1 MPEQAAEGRLLTSE
15 DIDRGRQEEA
25 KSLAKLRHRL
35 MAVELALG
43 GFFAVA
49 LILSGLAQTLKVL
62 VQSSTGRPML
72 VVAGY
77 FFLLTVTYSVL
88 TFPLEYYGGFRLP
101 HRFGL
106 SNQTLREWLVDE
118 AKSGLLGLALGL
130 IVVETVYFLL
140 GALPDWWWLVTAGLM
155 LVFGVI
161 MANLAPVLLVPIFYK
176 LKLLEDESLEARLKS
191 LAERARTTVRGV
203 YTIDLSSKTKAANA
217 MVMGLG
223 NTRRIVL
230 GDTLLDHYRSDEIE
244 TILAHE
250 LGHQSRHDLWWG
262 LLLQSLLSVGGL
274 YAANLALRWGVQV
287 LGYSGLDDVA
297 SMPFLAL
304 VMGAFL
310 AVTTPLVNAF
320 SRWREWMADE
330 YALRITDKPR
340 AFVSAMVRLANQN
353 MADVDPEP
361 WVEFLLY
368 SHPAVG
374 KRIRRGEKA
383 AETKRAQEVKS

>member
-310 AVTTPLVNAF
+310 AVTTPLINAF

>member
-1 MPEQAAEGRLLTSE
+1 VPEQTAEGRLLTSE
-15 DIDRGRQEEA
+15 DIDRDRQEEA
-25 KSLAKLRHRL
+25 KSFARLRHRL
-35 MAVELALG
+35 MAAELALG
-43 GFFAVA
+43 GLFTVA
-49 LILSGLAQTLKVL
+49 LIVSGLAQGLKGVVL
-62 VQSSTGRPML
+62 ASTGRPML
-72 VVAGY
+72 LVAGY
-77 FFLLTVTYSVL
+77 FFILTVTYSVL

-101 HRFGL
+101 HRYGL

-130 IVVETVYFLL
+130 IVVEVIYFLL
-140 GALPDWWWLVTAGLM
+140 GALPGWWWLVTAALM

-161 MANLAPVLLVPIFYK
+161 MANLAPVVLVPIFYK
-176 LKLLEDESLEARLKS
+176 LKPLEEEALEARLKR

-230 GDTLLDHYRSDEIE
+230 GDTLYEHYQPDEIE

-250 LGHQSRHDLWWG
+250 LGHQSGHDLWWG

-274 YAANLALRWGVQV
+274 YVANLALRWGVQV
-287 LGYSGLDDVA
+287 LGYSGVDDVA
-297 SMPFLAL
+297 SMPLLAL
-304 VMGAFL
+304 VMGTFL

-320 SRWREWMADE
+320 SRWRERMADDH
-330 YALRITDKPR
+330 ALRITEKPR

-353 MADVDPEP
+353 LADVDPEP

-383 AETKRAQEVKS
+383 AEKKQAQEVKS

>member
-1 MPEQAAEGRLLTSE
+1 VPEQAAEGRLLTSE

>member
-1 MPEQAAEGRLLTSE
+1 VGDQGVETRLLTAE

-25 KSLAKLRHRL
+25 KSFARLRHRL

-43 GFFAVA
+43 GLFAFA
-49 LILSGLAQTLKVL
+49 LILSGLTQQLKGLVL
-62 VQSSTGRPML
+62 AVSDRPVL

-77 FFLLTVTYSVL
+77 FLLLTVIYSVL

-101 HRFGL
+101 HSFGL
-106 SNQTLREWLVDE
+106 SNQTLLEWLVDE
-118 AKSGLLGLALGL
+118 VKGGLLGLALGL
-130 IVVETVYFLL
+130 IVVEMVYFLL
-140 GALPDWWWLVTAGLM
+140 GALPDWWWLVTAAVMLM
-155 LVFGVI
+155 LGVI

-176 LKLLEDESLEARLKS
+176 LKPLEDEALEARLKR
-191 LAERARTTVRGV
+191 LGERAHTSVRGV

-230 GDTLLDHYRSDEIE
+230 GDTLYDRYRSDEIE

-262 LLLQSLLSVGGL
+262 MILQSALSVGGL
-274 YAANLALRWGVQV
+274 YLAHLALVLGVEV
-287 LGYSGLDDVA
+287 LGYSGLHDVA
-297 SMPFLAL
+297 SMPLLAL
-304 VMGAFL
+304 VMGVFL

-320 SRWREWMADE
+320 SRWRERMADE

-340 AFVSAMVRLANQN
+340 AFISAMVRLANQN
-353 MADVDPEP
+353 LADVDPEP

-368 SHPAVG
+368 SHPPVG
-374 KRIRRGEKA
+374 KRIRRGQKA
-383 AETKRAQEVKS
+383 VEEQQS

>member
-1 MPEQAAEGRLLTSE
+1 VPEQAAEGRLLTSE

-274 YAANLALRWGVQV
+274 YAANLALRWGVTV

-310 AVTTPLVNAF
+310 AVTTPLINAF